1 MKTLLEVRLDK
12 VRRRRAG
19 ETAWTE
25 ETLPQV
31 VRGDGV
37 AAKVASSSSY
47 RLSEV
52 GGDGDLEEFP
62 SAAVFNGEVEGFGVA
77 AEGQGQGLQ
86 VPGFGSSDLSDVF
99 YVVGVTNEEDAR
111 SIEVA
116 AGLFGSKERGGF
128 AIR

>member
-1 MKTLLEVRLDK
+1 M
-12 VRRRRAG
+12 
-19 ETAWTE
+19 
-25 ETLPQV
+25 
-31 VRGDGV
+31 DGGNANPGCEWCWGGGQGRFFSGLFV
-37 AAKVASSSSY
+37 GG
-47 RLSEV
+47 

-62 SAAVFNGEVEGFGVA
+62 SAAVFGGEVEDFVVA

-86 VPGFGSSDLSDVF
+86 VPGFGSSDLSNVF